1 MKGEG
6 NSPGLRGSEALRS
19 WVQVQSSFW
28 DPAALNLR
36 VWLNTVLK
44 WGTYKCFLSLGGQR
58 MSVGCPT
65 LSTCALP
72 PGVKDAWRT
81 SQTCSWLLTRASSMK
96 LCFQCG
102 PTKQRV
108 DGVTLLRSLFLD
120 PVSVLEQL
128 ERRLQK
134 GPIDQPKKERGS
146 DVLFI

>member
-1 MKGEG
+1 
-6 NSPGLRGSEALRS
+6 
-19 WVQVQSSFW
+19 
-28 DPAALNLR
+28 
-36 VWLNTVLK
+36 
-44 WGTYKCFLSLGGQR
+44 
-58 MSVGCPT
+58 
-65 LSTCALP
+65 
-72 PGVKDAWRT
+72 
-81 SQTCSWLLTRASSMK
+81 MK